1 MSVFDSAVSVYS
13 RGRDPLS
20 LLRYEASKKPEL
32 SAICESAGE
41 YTAEQIDALP
51 YLPWI
56 RSALKTLSARARV
69 TQIDLTD
76 YVMDE
81 GFTADP
87 AGVMFEYTGDDIF
100 VPAGGS
106 QLQVR
111 YGKLFFVDHTHR
123 VWVENVEV
131 KPDRRLFGQSNR
143 VGLTTKTGYFAEHQ
157 ARLQRLHPSAP
168 QTVVVGAPSAPSA
181 APQPLAHLGVTIQ
194 R

>member
-1 MSVFDSAVSVYS
+1 MSVFDSGVSVYS

-20 LLRYEASKKPEL
+20 LLSYEASRKPDL
-32 SAICESAGE
+32 LAVCESVGD
-41 YTAEQIDALP
+41 YTPEQIDALP

-56 RSALKTLSARARV
+56 RNALKTLSARQRV
-69 TQIDLTD
+69 TKIDLTD
-76 YVMDE
+76 YVVDE
-81 GFTADP
+81 GFTVDP
-87 AGVMFEYTGDDIF
+87 EGIMFEYTGDDIF

-131 KPDRRLFGQSNR
+131 KADRRLFDQSSR
-143 VGLTTKTGYFAEHQ
+143 VGLTTKTGYFEEHQ
-157 ARLQRLHPSAP
+157 RRLQRLHPSAP
-168 QTVVVGAPSAPSA
+168 QTICSSAPSGTV